1 MVSPARRRLH
11 FPVWNSVKIDEEYEH
26 VGIK

>member
-1 MVSPARRRLH
+1 MVPPARRRLC
-11 FPVWNSVKIDEEYEH
+11 FPVWIPVKIDEEYEH